1 MPTPNMFDVTNTK
14 DTIHTLQYAA
24 QRGILKIQILRLL
37 CIFYQNIYLIGR
49 NFVGRNFRR
58 AKLFVT
64 KRKIR
69 HFRPTK
75 SFAQ

>member
-1 MPTPNMFDVTNTK
+1 MSF
-14 DTIHTLQYAA
+14 L
-24 QRGILKIQILRLL
+24 GILKDGWTTDGPVDQQTREIYRDEPLL
-37 CIFYQNIYLIGR
+37 GEI
-49 NFVGRNFRR
+49 FVGQNYSSG
-58 AKLFVT
+58 KIFVT

>member
-1 MPTPNMFDVTNTK
+1 MINGISEVVPPSLIVEK
-14 DTIHTLQYAA
+14 SVKKVAKAITLS
-24 QRGILKIQILRLL
+24 GETLSGEI
-37 CIFYQNIYLIGR
+37 
-49 NFVGRNFRR
+49 FVGRNYSSGEI
-58 AKLFVT
+58 FVT